1 MKRPDTLPGLSNDF
15 DANAYQLSGTVRVKG
30 QT

>member
-1 MKRPDTLPGLSNDF
+1 MKRPDKLPGLSNDF
-15 DANAYQLSGTVRVKG
+15 DGNVYQLSGTVRVKG